1 MFNQL
6 GMDISVSA
14 SSFEKQSN
22 CKETSLLNE
31 GVTHA
36 SSSGQVLDQE
46 NMNFFKNND
55 FFL

>member
-46 NMNFFKNND
+46 NLNFFKDND